1 MLVIVIASR
10 LLGFNTDRWIH
21 DKTAQAMR
29 ISLAAAASTDW
40 SLVDRVQ
47 KEGKG
52 SSLFR
57 RYHKDVVDL
66 SQRYFRAKE
75 GSVFV
80 ALVIRG
86 EEYDIDNG
94 EPDLDDIGK
103 ADDLELAAYST
114 KKTTYTLSPI
124 SDDSGTYVAAFT
136 PVMNDGKVIGLVSAE
151 YDSAPLAD
159 FHAIVR
165 SVFWWSVLP
174 AALVSLIISYIF
186 ASNFAEPM
194 DVLREIETVRRQ
206 SEQSRAADEL
216 WSNLTPAQR
225 QVFQLLGQGLKDLE
239 IAEKLT
245 VSLNT
250 VKSHVK
256 SIRAK
261 MRDIVGDNNVSRV
274 DLAIAARGV
283 LQASSSTP

>member
-1 MLVIVIASR
+1 
-10 LLGFNTDRWIH
+10 
-21 DKTAQAMR
+21 MR